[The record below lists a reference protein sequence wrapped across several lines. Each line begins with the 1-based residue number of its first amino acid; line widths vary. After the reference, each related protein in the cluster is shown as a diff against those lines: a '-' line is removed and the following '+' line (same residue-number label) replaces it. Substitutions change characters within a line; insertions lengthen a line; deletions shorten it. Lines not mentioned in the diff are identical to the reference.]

1 MNSLAAYKLVI
12 FDFDGTLGDTFG
24 WMLDTSDALADK
36 YGYRKIDRGQLD
48 TLRHLSAREM
58 MKVHKLPAL
67 KVPVIAAHF
76 QKLMTADAGRIA
88 MFDGVP
94 EMLRALHGAGIQLAV
109 VSSNSEENIRIV
121 LGPELCELIG
131 MFNCGASMF
140 GKASKFRKVLKRF
153 GVKPGET
160 ISIGDEIRDLDAA
173 REIGLATGAVSWGY
187 TAAEALRVQKPDLMF
202 ETVEAITAGLI

>member
-1 MNSLAAYKLVI
+1 MAAYKLVI

>member
-1 MNSLAAYKLVI
+1 
-12 FDFDGTLGDTFG
+12 
-24 WMLDTSDALADK
+24 
-36 YGYRKIDRGQLD
+36 
-48 TLRHLSAREM
+48 
-58 MKVHKLPAL
+58 
-67 KVPVIAAHF
+67 
-76 QKLMTADAGRIA
+76 
-88 MFDGVP
+88 
-94 EMLRALHGAGIQLAV
+94 MLRALHGAGIQLAV

-140 GKASKFRKVLKRF
+140 GKASKFRKVVKRF

-187 TAAEALRVQKPDLMF
+187 TAAEALRVQTPDLMF
-202 ETVEAITAGLI
+202 ETVDAITAGLL